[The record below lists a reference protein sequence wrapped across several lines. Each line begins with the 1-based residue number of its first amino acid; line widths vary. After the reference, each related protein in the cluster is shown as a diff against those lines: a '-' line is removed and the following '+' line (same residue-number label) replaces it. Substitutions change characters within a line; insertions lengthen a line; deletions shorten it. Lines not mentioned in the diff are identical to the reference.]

1 MSMSAD
7 GHGPDPAHVVAEW
20 AESTDRPGTER
31 DVALLAVAEA
41 TRRLVHRLH
50 ATEAPLEVLAGLATA
65 ISGMARLVAAHPQGR
80 LYEGFAEASTAGA
93 PTAFFEFSPIIG
105 RANPLAPPLA
115 MRVDDDVVHCTGS
128 FGNAY
133 EGPPGHVH
141 GGYIAAAFDE
151 LLGMAQSLTG
161 NPGMT
166 GTLTVRYRTPT
177 PLHTEL
183 RLVGAVDRGE
193 GRKIF
198 TSGRMYAGDRLTAEA
213 EGVFVSI
220 DRARMAALAEER
232 AALEP

>member
-1 MSMSAD
+1 MAST
-7 GHGPDPAHVVAEW
+7 PDQPELDVAGW
-20 AESTDRPGTER
+20 SRRAEGAETDRDRALSE
-31 DVALLAVAEA
+31 VADS

-50 ATEAPLEVLAGLATA
+50 ATEAPLEVLDGLATA
-65 ISGMARLVAAHPQGR
+65 IGGLARLLEAHPQGR
-80 LYEGFAEASTAGA
+80 QYEGFAEASTAGA
-93 PTAFFEFSPIIG
+93 PSAFFAFSPIIG
-105 RANPLAPPLA
+105 RANPLAPPLTI
-115 MRVDDDVVHCTGS
+115 RVDGQAVHGTGT
-128 FGNAY
+128 FGAAY

-177 PLHTEL
+177 PLHEEL
-183 RLVGAVDRGE
+183 RLVGSVDEVE

-220 DRARMAALAEER
+220 DFQRMARLAKER
-232 AALEP
+232 AAER